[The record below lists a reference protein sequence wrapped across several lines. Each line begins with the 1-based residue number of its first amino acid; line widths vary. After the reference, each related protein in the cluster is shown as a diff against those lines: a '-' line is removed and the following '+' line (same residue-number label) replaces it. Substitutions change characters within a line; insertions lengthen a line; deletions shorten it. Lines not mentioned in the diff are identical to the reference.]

1 MLKNI
6 ALKNIITFPHHLGQ
20 RLKGVD
26 KGAIQ
31 YSNHLQDINSHKRF
45 TTIDVRCGKDFFNN
59 INNLYN
65 ANKKISNQE
74 FRLNI
79 GGDHSMALATV
90 AYTLNQIPHAK
101 VVWMDAH
108 ADINTYKKSQS
119 KNYHGMPLSFLTGL
133 DKAQEFPFIKQTLP
147 FDRLFYVG
155 LRSIDTFEQEVLNKH
170 NIQYFISEQVNKDPE
185 YCNAKLNKFLD
196 NTPFHF
202 SFDVDCFD
210 PEIVPHTGTA
220 VKQGVEKEQGV
231 AVIHNLLRKKTLF
244 NMDLTEINPEV
255 NRENLDN
262 TQLDASINKMFSFID
277 HTLKPII
284 Q

>member
-1 MLKNI
+1 
-6 ALKNIITFPHHLGQ
+6 
-20 RLKGVD
+20 
-26 KGAIQ
+26 
-31 YSNHLQDINSHKRF
+31 
-45 TTIDVRCGKDFFNN
+45 
-59 INNLYN
+59 
-65 ANKKISNQE
+65 
-74 FRLNI
+74 
-79 GGDHSMALATV
+79 MALATV

-147 FDRLFYVG
+147 FERLFYVG
-155 LRSIDTFEQEVLNKH
+155 LRSIDTFEQEMLNKH
-170 NIQYFISEQVNKDPE
+170 NIQYFISEEVNKDPE
-185 YCNAKLNKFLD
+185 YCNAKLNRFLD

-202 SFDVDCFD
+202 SFDVDSFD

-220 VKQGVEKEQGV
+220 VKYGVEKEQGV
-231 AVIHNLLRKKTLF
+231 AVIHNLLKKKTLF
-244 NMDLTEINPEV
+244 NMDLTEINPQV

-262 TQLDASINKMFSFID
+262 TKLDASINKMFSFID

>member
-1 MLKNI
+1 M
-6 ALKNIITFPHHLGQ
+6 LKNIITFPHHLGQ
-20 RLKGVD
+20 RLKGVE

-45 TTIDVRCGKDFFNN
+45 NTIDVNCGKDFFNN

-155 LRSIDTFEQEVLNKH
+155 LRSIDTFEQEMLNKH
-170 NIQYFISEQVNKDPE
+170 NIRYFISEEVNKDPE
-185 YCNAKLNKFLD
+185 YCNAKLNRFLD

-202 SFDVDCFD
+202 SFDVDSFD

-220 VKQGVEKEQGV
+220 VKYGVEKEQGV
-231 AVIHNLLRKKTLF
+231 AVIHNLLKKKTLF
-244 NMDLTEINPEV
+244 NMDLTEINPQV

-262 TQLDASINKMFSFID
+262 TKLDASINKMFSFID

>member
-31 YSNHLQDINSHKRF
+31 YRNHLQDINSHQRF
-45 TTIDVRCGKDFFNN
+45 NTIDVHCGKDFFNN

-170 NIQYFISEQVNKDPE
+170 NIQYFISEEVNKDPE

-196 NTPFHF
+196 DTPFHF

-210 PEIVPHTGTA
+210 PKIIPHTGTA

-262 TQLDASINKMFSFID
+262 SELDASINKMFSFID